1 MTQQNMA
8 LLNSETC
15 KHINKVKDSGLLDY
29 RSEAM
34 PVWCPGCGYYGIT
47 HAVDMALNNL
57 GVATR
62 NLSVVSGIGCS
73 GRYPFFTKC
82 YGFHTIHGRALTVA
96 SGIKMAS
103 PELTV
108 LALSGDGDGLAI
120 GGGHLAHAIRRNIN
134 ITYLLFDNGIYGLTK
149 GQTSPT
155 TPHGQVTGT
164 HPYGNPDQP
173 LNPILMALSYGA
185 SFVAGGYAGDP
196 ESLNQTI
203 EAAFAHPGFSFVD
216 IISPCVTF
224 DHTNL
229 VYDMLRREFAPIP
242 ENHDTTSQRDAMLLA
257 MERKFYSGIYIQ
269 EERATWDDRVAEQQ
283 KKSVQG

>member
-1 MTQQNMA
+1 MA
-8 LLNSETC
+8 DSDFNNSSPLLGADTSENLNQTKNSG
-15 KHINKVKDSGLLDY
+15 ILNY

-34 PVWCPGCGYYGIT
+34 PIWCPGCGYYGIT
-47 HAVDMALNNL
+47 HAVNQALNNL
-57 GVATR
+57 GIAPKDLV
-62 NLSVVSGIGCS
+62 VVSGIGCS

-82 YGFHTIHGRALTVA
+82 YGFHTIHGRTLPVA
-96 SGIKMAS
+96 SGVKLAR

-120 GGGHLAHAIRRNIN
+120 GGGHLPHAIRRDTN

-164 HPYGNPDQP
+164 HPYGNPEQP
-173 LNPILMALSYGA
+173 LNPILMALTYGA
-185 SFVAGGYAGDP
+185 TFVAGGYAAEP
-196 ESLNQTI
+196 EDLQKTI
-203 EAAFAHPGFSFVD
+203 QAAFRHEGFAFVD

-229 VYDMLRREFAPIP
+229 LYAVLRDKFRPIP
-242 ENHDTTSQRDAMLLA
+242 EDHDSSDRLQAMKLA
-257 MERKFYSGIYIQ
+257 MDSAFYSGIYF
-269 EERATWDDRVAEQQ
+269 
-283 KKSVQG
+283 S